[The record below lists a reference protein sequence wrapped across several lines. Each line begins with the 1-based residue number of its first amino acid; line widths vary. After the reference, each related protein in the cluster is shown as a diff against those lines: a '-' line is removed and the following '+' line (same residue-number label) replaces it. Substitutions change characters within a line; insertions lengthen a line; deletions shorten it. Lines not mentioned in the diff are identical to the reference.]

1 MFAQVI
7 GEIGAFDE
15 DGNETVEIQRI
26 TKKRRVIV
34 TKSAVRDGTPS
45 IDEDDVKGEDT
56 PYEETTTV
64 TRRVVITKNEFDED
78 VETIFEE
85 ENLHKYE
92 VIRDRL
98 LPFSTFMYIKLL
110 LKGLDFGNL

>member
-1 MFAQVI
+1 M
-7 GEIGAFDE
+7 
-15 DGNETVEIQRI
+15 
-26 TKKRRVIV
+26 
-34 TKSAVRDGTPS
+34 
-45 IDEDDVKGEDT
+45 
-56 PYEETTTV
+56 
-64 TRRVVITKNEFDED
+64 ITKNEFDED